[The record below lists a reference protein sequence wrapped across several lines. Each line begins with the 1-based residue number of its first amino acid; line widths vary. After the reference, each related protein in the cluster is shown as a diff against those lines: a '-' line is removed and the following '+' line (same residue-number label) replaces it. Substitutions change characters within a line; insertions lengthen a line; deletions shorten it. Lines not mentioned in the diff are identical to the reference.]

1 MGYAWLN
8 LGSLALGGIAWALPV
23 AALARRDKATRR
35 EAAVCSAASAAS
47 CSLALCLVVFY
58 LGHLADS
65 RDWSALLDTAARS
78 GCAPGGF
85 SWGLCC

>member
-47 CSLALCLVVFY
+47 CSLAL
-58 LGHLADS
+58 
-65 RDWSALLDTAARS
+65 
-78 GCAPGGF
+78 
-85 SWGLCC
+85 